1 VSRHWKPEIV
11 TPDWTRAEAYRRA
24 GARKVALALGG
35 PIAVGLGA
43 AFLLSRHDAPVDARP
58 DAPIEWNV
66 VQKVPTRALTPDEIE
81 WEKRGNDQP
90 SPVIASPEGARQ
102 SSQSEDA
109 SNELSSPADAG
120 GPPTTSP
127 TRGEA
132 IYVID
137 GDTFSYGGV
146 RVRIMGMDAPE
157 THPPRCLQE
166 AQLGLAATAKLR
178 ELLASGTVTVS
189 GAGHD
194 KYGRELRYVQV
205 DGQDV
210 GETMIGAGL
219 ARSYSGGRRGGWC

>member
-1 VSRHWKPEIV
+1 MGARRLRKQV
-11 TPDWTRAEAYRRA
+11 TPTKDSIRPQTRPAS
-24 GARKVALALGG
+24 L
-35 PIAVGLGA
+35 
-43 AFLLSRHDAPVDARP
+43 
-58 DAPIEWNV
+58 
-66 VQKVPTRALTPDEIE
+66 
-81 WEKRGNDQP
+81 QP
-90 SPVIASPEGARQ
+90 
-102 SSQSEDA
+102 
-109 SNELSSPADAG
+109 
-120 GPPTTSP
+120 PPQG
-127 TRGEA
+127 GEA
-132 IYVID
+132 IGRLYVID

-219 ARSYSGGRRGGWC
+219 ARSYSGGKRQPWC